1 MGPPFPTPAAP
12 AAPADA
18 PPLRRTLEMVTL
30 TWVFGSVWATAVS
43 GAPLTRFASELGASP
58 WQFGLLTAMPFLAS
72 LLSLP
77 ASLLI
82 EHTGARKTFFL
93 AGTYLNRLLWFAIA
107 LLPVWVVSRHGFAAA
122 PHAVTWFLLLTFLMH
137 AGQAVG
143 GPAWVSWMA
152 DVVPGRVRGKFFS
165 RRRQWGILSA
175 LPVALF
181 VGWLL
186 DREAAGGAMQTLHW
200 CAVIFMCAAVFGLAD
215 VHLFHYVPD
224 VNRAPRRGL
233 GLLRAMAR
241 PLRDRQFLI
250 FGSFTGMMTF
260 SLCFMTQFVALYL
273 VRHLN
278 VTSTQTQLM
287 LVVGPMLAQ
296 LLVLGAWGE
305 AADRMGKK
313 PVLIL
318 AGLGLVPV
326 GLGWVLVGPN
336 HLWLAYVLL
345 ALGAALWTGVEV
357 ANLNLVMEMGG
368 KARRNAG
375 SSAAAA
381 EGGTAYVATNT
392 VIINVAG
399 CLGGLAAGLIAQGLK
414 DWSWHPFASAKT
426 FTSFDVLFVL
436 SGVLRLLSVAMFL
449 PLLAE
454 PGAKSAAETL
464 RFMAANLASGATA
477 LAALRLR
484 SAPRRGE
491 AFGSIAAL
499 PSAQPSLAANA
510 GSAKRGSANAGSA
523 SAYQPIPTPM
533 RRAA

>member
-1 MGPPFPTPAAP
+1 
-12 AAPADA
+12 
-18 PPLRRTLEMVTL
+18 MVTL

-43 GAPLTRFASELGASP
+43 GAPLTRFANELGASP

-77 ASLLI
+77 ASFLI
-82 EHTGARKTFFL
+82 ERTGARKTFFL
-93 AGTYLNRLLWFAIA
+93 AGTYCNRLLWFAIA

-152 DVVPGRVRGKFFS
+152 DVVPSRVRGKFFS
-165 RRRQWGILSA
+165 RRRQWGILPA

-186 DREAAGGAMQTLHW
+186 DRQSSGGAMQTLHW
-200 CAVIFMCAAVFGLAD
+200 CAIIFMCAAVFGLTD
-215 VHLFHYVPD
+215 VHLFHYVPE
-224 VNRAPRRGL
+224 VNRTPRRGS
-233 GLLRAMAR
+233 GLLRGMAK
-241 PLRDRQFLI
+241 PLRDRQFLV

-273 VRHLN
+273 VRHLH

-296 LLVLGAWGE
+296 LLVLGAWGA

-326 GLGWVLVGPN
+326 GLGWILVGPN

-345 ALGAALWTGVEV
+345 AVGAALWTGVEV

-368 KARRNAG
+368 KARRTAG
-375 SSAAAA
+375 KADAA

-436 SGVLRLLSVAMFL
+436 SGLLRLLSVLIFL
-449 PLLAE
+449 PLLVE
-454 PGAKSAAETL
+454 PGAKPAAETL
-464 RFMAANLASGATA
+464 RFMAAHLLSGAAAVGSLLLRFVPRAGDDSKSVATA
-477 LAALRLR
+477 ADDEPA
-484 SAPRRGE
+484 E
-491 AFGSIAAL
+491 V
-499 PSAQPSLAANA
+499 ANA
-510 GSAKRGSANAGSA
+510 GLVLT
-523 SAYQPIPTPM
+523 YQPNTTPV